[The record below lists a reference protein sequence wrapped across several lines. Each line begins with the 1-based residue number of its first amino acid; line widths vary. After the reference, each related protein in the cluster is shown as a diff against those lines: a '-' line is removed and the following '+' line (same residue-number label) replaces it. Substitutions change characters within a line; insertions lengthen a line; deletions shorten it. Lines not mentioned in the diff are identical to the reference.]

1 MLQKCEHEV
10 NGVKCPESHKT
21 QPILWHLYPIH
32 RVPSPGYE
40 IIETRAGGPFKKA
53 IRNCLLALFGNF
65 EHAIKPIKD
74 LEALPS
80 F

>member
-1 MLQKCEHEV
+1 M
-10 NGVKCPESHKT
+10 T
-21 QPILWHLYPIH
+21 LYPIH

-74 LEALPS
+74 LEAHPIILNFTWRTS
-80 F
+80 FHVNNSQ